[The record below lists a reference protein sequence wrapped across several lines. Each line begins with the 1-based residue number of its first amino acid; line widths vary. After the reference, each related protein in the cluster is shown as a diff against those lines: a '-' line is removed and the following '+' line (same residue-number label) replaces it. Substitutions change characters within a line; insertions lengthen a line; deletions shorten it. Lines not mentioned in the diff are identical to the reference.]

1 MVGFWWNRKLQ
12 KAIRQINIADYDYNL
27 PEEKIAFS
35 PLTQRNSSKL
45 LVYQNNKIIDTQ
57 FSDLFQFINSE
68 HLLVFNDSKVIHARL
83 LVQNHT
89 GANIEIFCLEPLFPV
104 TELTSAFEQSGKV
117 VWKCMV
123 KNAKKW
129 KAPIEFTVPMGEDN
143 LRIKASKGE
152 NQEGAFAI
160 TFEWNGNY
168 SFAEWLD
175 KQGKVPLPPYIKRND
190 NEEDKERYQT
200 VYAHHDGSVA
210 APTAGLHFSEQE
222 FQELEK
228 RSIPYCY
235 ATLHVGAGTF
245 KPVSASSIGE
255 HFMHKEQIMITPAL
269 LEKLLHSSNKKVIA
283 VGTTVTRTL
292 ESLFIMGAKLKLGL
306 NKPLLVNQWEYYD
319 NPAIQAVSIEESLS
333 LLLHFCHQSDEGY
346 LSGATQ
352 LIILPGYQHKIVK
365 GLFTN
370 FHQPKSTLLLLI
382 SSFLG
387 EQWKEI
393 YQHALTHDYRFL
405 SYGDANLYL

>member
-1 MVGFWWNRKLQ
+1 MYHHSKTI
-12 KAIRQINIADYDYNL
+12 KQIDIADFDYIL
-27 PEEKIAFS
+27 PEEKIALY
-35 PLTQRNSSKL
+35 PLEQRNASKL
-45 LVYQNNKIIDTQ
+45 LVYQNNKIIDSQ
-57 FSDLFQFINSE
+57 FSNIFQFINSQ

-89 GANIEIFCLEPLFPV
+89 GANIEIFCLEPLYPT
-104 TELTSAFEQSGKV
+104 TELASAFEQSGKI

-123 KNAKKW
+123 GNAKKW
-129 KAPIEFTVPMGEDN
+129 KNPIEFTVPMAGKE
-143 LRIKASKGE
+143 LTVKASKGE
-152 NQEGAFAI
+152 NREGTFAI
-160 TFEWNGNY
+160 TFEWEGEC
-168 SFAEWLD
+168 SFSEWLENY
-175 KQGKVPLPPYIKRND
+175 GKIPLPPYIKRED
-190 NEEDKERYQT
+190 EAGDKERYQT

-222 FQELEK
+222 FREFDK
-228 RSIPYCY
+228 KNISYCY
-235 ATLHVGAGTF
+235 TTLHVGAGTF

-255 HFMHKEQIMITPAL
+255 HFMHKEQIIITSEL
-269 LEKLLHSSNKKVIA
+269 LEKLLYTMDKKVIA
-283 VGTTVTRTL
+283 VGTTVARTL

-306 NKPLLVNQWEYYD
+306 SEPLLVDQWEYYD
-319 NPAIQAVSIEESLS
+319 NLAIRKISKEEALTQ
-333 LLLHFCHQSDEGY
+333 LLHLCHASDEGC
-346 LSGATQ
+346 LIGATQ

-387 EQWKEI
+387 KQWKDI

-405 SYGDANLYL
+405 SYGDANLYM